1 MGNAAEELRHRA
13 QMYRQAAEKG
23 PRRDRAQRLTLAYCL
38 ERQANEL
45 ERTMNSEMCSF
56 AAV

>member
-1 MGNAAEELRHRA
+1 MGNAAEELRQRA
-13 QMYRQAAEKG
+13 QMYRLAAEKG

-45 ERTMNSEMCSF
+45 ERTMNPDFHSF
-56 AAV
+56 AAI

>member
-1 MGNAAEELRHRA
+1 MGNAADELRQRA
-13 QMYRQAAEKG
+13 KMYRQAAEKG

-38 ERQANEL
+38 ERQANEI
-45 ERTMNSEMCSF
+45 ERTINSEFGSF